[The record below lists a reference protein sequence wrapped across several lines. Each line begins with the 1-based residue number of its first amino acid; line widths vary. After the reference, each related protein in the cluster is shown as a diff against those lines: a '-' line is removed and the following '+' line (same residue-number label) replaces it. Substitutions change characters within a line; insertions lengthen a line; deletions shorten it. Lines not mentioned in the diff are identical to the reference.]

1 MRGLSQSPL
10 FQTLL
15 EPSGQGG
22 ASRAD
27 PDLSPGQ
34 ASGCGEGPSQGPIV
48 LPGITPS
55 HRAPDQTLR
64 LLPVHAETDFAPWL
78 ERGCFQSPSGALCE
92 TRGRGGSDSPSAFSG
107 SSGRPSRWS
116 LFAGASP
123 TVKATPGG
131 TGSHTSDAAGHALS
145 TWFPCLLAVA
155 ASTCGVFAWLL
166 EVFEVLGPAWTPMPV
181 AQVLGVPN
189 AMTGERAQST
199 IGRPLQGPCH
209 ITPSPSR
216 RCSHDGILSVSL

>member
-1 MRGLSQSPL
+1 MQSPL

-15 EPSGQGG
+15 EPSGQGR

-27 PDLSPGQ
+27 PDLSPGAGFWLWRGAQ
-34 ASGCGEGPSQGPIV
+34 PGSHLV
-48 LPGITPS
+48 LPGIIPS

-78 ERGCFQSPSGALCE
+78 ERGRFQGPSGALCE

-116 LFAGASP
+116 LFARASP
-123 TVKATPGG
+123 SVKATPGE
-131 TGSHTSDAAGHALS
+131 TGSHTSECTGHALS
-145 TWFPCLLAVA
+145 TWFPSCLLAVA
-155 ASTCGVFAWLL
+155 ASMCGVFAWLL
-166 EVFEVLGPAWTPMPV
+166 EVFEFLGPAWTPMPV

-209 ITPSPSR
+209 ITLSPSR
-216 RCSHDGILSVSL
+216 RCPRDGTLTVSL